1 MLEMESDK
9 DKKEKDKDRVKE
21 KELLKCNSWPELRKS
36 GLTLDDV
43 VRLRRRDNSER
54 TKNRYSIHIYNNIK
68 NQILEILHTHTY
80 TYVSYFNYTCIYVNV
95 LQNST
100 RLYTVFRTNVNVEQ
114 LSFETTS
121 FDS

>member
-68 NQILEILHTHTY
+68 NQILEILHTHIHI
-80 TYVSYFNYTCIYVNV
+80 CII
-95 LQNST
+95 
-100 RLYTVFRTNVNVEQ
+100 F
-114 LSFETTS
+114 
-121 FDS
+121 